1 MPPKRKS
8 EGLIAWTTVTY
19 RRVLLALLFLAIAI
33 ALASYLIAPQTTT
46 TAINKTED
54 VLSGWADK
62 IGLTKVATPS
72 NAIAVGQQE
81 AHFTAIDGTVRVKK
95 TSSNTWV
102 NAGYNLPLEKG
113 DVVQTSP
120 DGIAKVVFAD
130 GTNYTVKPDSLIVV
144 QENST
149 NAQAQTQVAVQVT
162 TGTVDLNT
170 STFSAGSH
178 SQVSVAG
185 ATATLAPDT
194 TAMVRSDPR
203 EDQHDILVRKGSAE
217 VARGGETV
225 HASDYDKVSFKSDSP
240 QMTKEKEPG
249 PPTLISPANMAPVF
263 FSGKDKA
270 LDFAWTTMPNVSGY
284 HLRISRNRSLSS
296 TVYDH
301 KFSDPGT
308 RASGTVKVSGLGE
321 GTFFW
326 VVQSIL
332 GPNRESVESETNR
345 FDLIPKGSEDLTIKL
360 EIEQPFVQHGHVI
373 EITGR
378 TEAGARVMV
387 NGEEVPLLSPDGT
400 FHYFTPPMPNGEN
413 MITVTAQN
421 SRGAV
426 STWQKHFV
434 IQ

>member
-1 MPPKRKS
+1 M
-8 EGLIAWTTVTY
+8 TY
-19 RRVLLALLFLAIAI
+19 RSVLLAILFVAVAA
-33 ALASYLIAPQTTT
+33 ALASYMIAPQTTT
-46 TAINKTED
+46 TAINKTGDFFGD
-54 VLSGWADK
+54 VADK
-62 IGLTKVATPS
+62 LGLTKVAVPKNTVV
-72 NAIAVGQQE
+72 AGQQE

-102 NAGYNLPLEKG
+102 NADYNLPLEKG

-170 STFSAGSH
+170 STFSAGSR

-194 TAMVRSDPR
+194 AAMVRSDPR

-225 HASDYDKVSFKSDSP
+225 HASDYEKVSFKSDSP
-240 QMTKEKEPG
+240 QMTKEKEAG

-270 LDFAWTTMPNVSGY
+270 MEFAWTTVSGVTGY
-284 HLRISRNRSLSS
+284 HLRISRNRSFSS

-301 KFSDPGT
+301 KFSDAET

-326 VVQSIL
+326 VVQSL
-332 GPNRESVESETNR
+332 TGTGKESVESETNR
-345 FDLIPKGSEDLTIKL
+345 FDLIPKGAQDVSLKL
-360 EIEQPFVQHGHVI
+360 DIELPFVQHGHVF
-373 EITGR
+373 EITGK

-387 NGEEVPLLSPDGT
+387 NGEEVPLLSPDGS
-400 FHYFTPPMPNGEN
+400 FHYFTPPLPNGEN
-413 MITVTAQN
+413 VITITAQN
-421 SRGAV
+421 SRGGV
-426 STWQKHFV
+426 STHQERVV